1 MIKHLKLVAP
11 SWDELFVDTIRLA
24 EMIESSG
31 FKPDVIVAIARGG
44 WIIGRLLSDFMAQ
57 PNITDIRVEFYKD
70 IYATEPKPRITQ
82 SIGTD
87 IKGLKVLV
95 ADDVAD
101 TGESLIITVEY
112 LKSLGAEDV
121 KVATIYVKP
130 WSKIRPDYYVK
141 KTDAWIIFPHE
152 VRETI
157 DKLYLKWASEGKTID
172 WMLKTLVDSGM
183 KREYAEYFLK
193 KASRSDE
200 NYTVA

>member
-1 MIKHLKLVAP
+1 MIKHLRLIAP
-11 SWDELFVDTIRLA
+11 SWDELFTDTVKLA

-57 PNITDIRVEFYKD
+57 PNVTDIRVEFYKD
-70 IYATEPKPRITQ
+70 IYVTEPKPRITQ
-82 SIGTD
+82 PIRAD
-87 IKGLKVLV
+87 VKGLKVLV

-101 TGESLIITVEY
+101 TGESLVVTVKY
-112 LKSLGAEDV
+112 LESLGAGEV

-141 KTDAWIIFPHE
+141 ETDAWIIFPHE
-152 VRETI
+152 VRETV
-157 DKLYLKWASEGKTID
+157 DKLYSRWVSEGKTLD

-183 KREYAEYFLK
+183 RREYAEYFLR
-193 KASRSDE
+193 KAAKS
-200 NYTVA
+200 